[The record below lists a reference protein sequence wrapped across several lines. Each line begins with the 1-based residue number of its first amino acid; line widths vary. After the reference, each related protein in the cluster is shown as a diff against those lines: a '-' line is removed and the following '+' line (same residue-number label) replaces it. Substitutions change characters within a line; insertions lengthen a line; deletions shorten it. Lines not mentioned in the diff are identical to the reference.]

1 MKYINR
7 YVVAVFLISFCTAC
21 GGHKQDKDSG
31 EANDVTQN
39 EILEG
44 KNLIA
49 KSDCMGCHKEDGKLV
64 GPSYLE
70 IANYY
75 EANKKNVEMLSVKIV
90 KGGQGSWGNIPMAPH
105 PTISEQ
111 DARKMVEYI
120 LSQKK

>member
-7 YVVAVFLISFCTAC
+7 YVVAVFLISFCSAC
-21 GGHKQDKDSG
+21 GGNKQDKDNG

-75 EANKKNVEMLSVKIV
+75 EANEKNVELLAVKIV
-90 KGGQGSWGNIPMAPH
+90 KGGQGAWGSIPMAPH
-105 PTISEQ
+105 PTVSEQ
-111 DARKMVEYI
+111 DAQKMVKYI
-120 LSQKK
+120 LSLKK